1 MIYIISTKERD
12 VENILQTFNQE
23 RIKHK
28 NVFSNDF
35 QYTKHNMDSTF
46 KSIQASFIII
56 ICNKL
61 YRKRI
66 IIVKVNLQIIIYF

>member
-1 MIYIISTKERD
+1 MFCNTHTHEMIYIISTKEKD

-35 QYTKHNMDSTF
+35 
-46 KSIQASFIII
+46 
-56 ICNKL
+56 
-61 YRKRI
+61 
-66 IIVKVNLQIIIYF
+66 